1 MLESLTW
8 QATFAIVGSVV
19 VIVTGIFG
27 YLIKVN
33 KDKDAPEKDI
43 SAEGIDIAVEKALK
57 EQKEFSV
64 VREQIIR
71 IESDIK
77 ILMQHG
83 RNSNRRLD
91 EHIEQDNKNFNQLN
105 SKVDKLTDILL
116 TVMRDEKL

>member
-1 MLESLTW
+1 MLSLTW
-8 QATFAIVGSVV
+8 EATFAIVGSIV

-27 YLIKVN
+27 YLIKVHKAPN
-33 KDKDAPEKDI
+33 KDAPVK
-43 SAEGIDIAVEKALK
+43 GIDAAVEKALK
-57 EQKEFSV
+57 EQKEFSE

-91 EHIEQDNKNFNQLN
+91 QHVEQDDKHFQQINT
-105 SKVDKLTDILL
+105 KVDKLTDILL
-116 TVMRDEKL
+116 AVMRDEKL